1 MASLYNVYK
10 KIAKKYNSISN
21 LNSLSKQRHKNN
33 SQTIISSFRKS
44 KDYRRNQYKN
54 LNCFYRENMNDNEQ
68 MKQKSYFT
76 FYNKSNSE
84 SKFHSINQ
92 GDDSK
97 TNSLKIRYP
106 KVNSKIKRYNDYYIA
121 SNLLKNKYI
130 SDLVDDKQSQQ
141 IMEKT
146 DDKIDDMIKY
156 LNIYQN
162 IKLEK
167 IKKLPKSMT
176 QRIILDN
183 KPTTNTTNDK
193 NIKEKDKIR
202 LMTKKCSANL
212 LSPSKQIS
220 KDMYLY
226 KKIFYYSDKKKT
238 IRTEKELD
246 NKLNIIYSENE
257 DQYIKNINK
266 LNEIYRLL
274 GKKKIYNIE
283 LSQSENK
290 VKNLQKKVEFM
301 KRIVDYTYPNMVL
314 TKIKEIKEQDKT
326 INVKSGVHL
335 KIITSKVNRKNY
347 NKNNTKIGQGLIKSL
362 NIQKC
367 VFKSPNKI

>member
-106 KVNSKIKRYNDYYIA
+106 KVNSRIKRYNDYYIA

-176 QRIILDN
+176 QRIILDS

-202 LMTKKCSANL
+202 LITKKCSANL

-266 LNEIYRLL
+266 LNEIYKLL

>member
-202 LMTKKCSANL
+202 LITKKCSANL

-266 LNEIYRLL
+266 LNEIYKLL

-326 INVKSGVHL
+326 IYVKSGVHL
-335 KIITSKVNRKNY
+335 NIITSKVNRKNY
-347 NKNNTKIGQGLIKSL
+347 NKNNTKIGQGLIRSL

>member
-176 QRIILDN
+176 QRIILDS

-202 LMTKKCSANL
+202 LITKKCSANL

-266 LNEIYRLL
+266 LNEIYKLL

-347 NKNNTKIGQGLIKSL
+347 NKNNTKIGQGLIKSI

>member
-33 SQTIISSFRKS
+33 SQTILSSFRKS

-176 QRIILDN
+176 QRIILDS

-193 NIKEKDKIR
+193 NINEKDKIR

-266 LNEIYRLL
+266 LNEIYKLL

-335 KIITSKVNRKNY
+335 NIITSKVNRKNY

>member
-97 TNSLKIRYP
+97 TNSLKIKYP

-176 QRIILDN
+176 QRIILDS

-266 LNEIYRLL
+266 LNEIYKLL

>member
-106 KVNSKIKRYNDYYIA
+106 KVNSRIKRYNDYYIA

-176 QRIILDN
+176 QRIILDS

-202 LMTKKCSANL
+202 LITKKCSANL

-266 LNEIYRLL
+266 LNEIYKLL

-347 NKNNTKIGQGLIKSL
+347 NKNNTKIGQGLIRSL

>member
-21 LNSLSKQRHKNN
+21 LSSLSKQRHKNN

-176 QRIILDN
+176 QRIILDS

-193 NIKEKDKIR
+193 NIKEKNKIR
-202 LMTKKCSANL
+202 LITKKCSANL

-266 LNEIYRLL
+266 LNEIYKLL

>member
-167 IKKLPKSMT
+167 INKLPKSMT

-266 LNEIYRLL
+266 LNEIYKLL

-347 NKNNTKIGQGLIKSL
+347 NKNNTKIGQGLIRSL

>member
-97 TNSLKIRYP
+97 TNSLKIKYP
-106 KVNSKIKRYNDYYIA
+106 KVSSKIKRYNDYYIA

-176 QRIILDN
+176 QRIILDS

-266 LNEIYRLL
+266 LNEIYKLL

-335 KIITSKVNRKNY
+335 NIITSKVNRKNY
-347 NKNNTKIGQGLIKSL
+347 NKNNTKIGQGLIRSL

>member
-106 KVNSKIKRYNDYYIA
+106 KVNSRIKRYNDYYIA

-176 QRIILDN
+176 QRIILDS

-202 LMTKKCSANL
+202 LITKKCSANL

-266 LNEIYRLL
+266 LNEIYKLL

-335 KIITSKVNRKNY
+335 NIITSKVNRKNY

>member
-162 IKLEK
+162 INLEK

-176 QRIILDN
+176 QRIILDS

-202 LMTKKCSANL
+202 LMIKKCSANL

-266 LNEIYRLL
+266 LNEIYKLL

-335 KIITSKVNRKNY
+335 NIITSKVNRKNY
-347 NKNNTKIGQGLIKSL
+347 NKNNTKIGQGLIRSL

>member
-202 LMTKKCSANL
+202 LITKKCSANL

-266 LNEIYRLL
+266 LNEIYKLL

>member
-176 QRIILDN
+176 QRIILDS

-266 LNEIYRLL
+266 LNEIYKLL

>member
-106 KVNSKIKRYNDYYIA
+106 KVNSNRKRYNDYYIA

-162 IKLEK
+162 INLEK

-176 QRIILDN
+176 QRIILDS

-266 LNEIYRLL
+266 LNEIYKLL

>member
-76 FYNKSNSE
+76 FYNKSSSE

-176 QRIILDN
+176 QRIILDS

-202 LMTKKCSANL
+202 LITKKCSANL

-266 LNEIYRLL
+266 LNEIYKLL

>member
-266 LNEIYRLL
+266 LNEIYKLL

>member
-266 LNEIYRLL
+266 LNEIYKLL

-347 NKNNTKIGQGLIKSL
+347 NKTNTKIGQGLIKSL

>member
-176 QRIILDN
+176 QRIILDS

-266 LNEIYRLL
+266 LNEIYKLL

-347 NKNNTKIGQGLIKSL
+347 NKNNTKIGQGLIRSL

>member
-10 KIAKKYNSISN
+10 KIAKKYNSISK

-106 KVNSKIKRYNDYYIA
+106 KVNSNRKRYNDYYIA

-176 QRIILDN
+176 QRIILDS

-202 LMTKKCSANL
+202 LITKKCSANL

-266 LNEIYRLL
+266 LNEIYKLL

-335 KIITSKVNRKNY
+335 NIITSKVNRKNY

>member
-162 IKLEK
+162 INLEK

-266 LNEIYRLL
+266 LNAIYKLL

-335 KIITSKVNRKNY
+335 NIITSKVNRKNY
-347 NKNNTKIGQGLIKSL
+347 NKNNTKIGQGLIRSL

>member
-97 TNSLKIRYP
+97 TNSLKIKYP
-106 KVNSKIKRYNDYYIA
+106 KVSSKIKRYNDYYIA

-176 QRIILDN
+176 QRIILDS

-202 LMTKKCSANL
+202 LITKKCSANL

-266 LNEIYRLL
+266 LNAIYKLL

>member
-97 TNSLKIRYP
+97 TNSLKIKYP

-162 IKLEK
+162 INLEK

-176 QRIILDN
+176 QRIILDS

-202 LMTKKCSANL
+202 LITKKCSANL

>member
-266 LNEIYRLL
+266 LNEIYKLL

-335 KIITSKVNRKNY
+335 NIITSKVNRKNF

>member
-97 TNSLKIRYP
+97 TNSLKIKYP

-176 QRIILDN
+176 QRIILDS

-266 LNEIYRLL
+266 LNEIYKLL

-335 KIITSKVNRKNY
+335 NIITSKVKRKNY
-347 NKNNTKIGQGLIKSL
+347 NKNNTKMGQGLIKSL

>member
-162 IKLEK
+162 INLEK

-266 LNEIYRLL
+266 LNEIYKLL

-290 VKNLQKKVEFM
+290 VKNLQKKFEFM

>member
-76 FYNKSNSE
+76 FYNKSSSE

-162 IKLEK
+162 INLEK

-176 QRIILDN
+176 QRIILDS

-266 LNEIYRLL
+266 LNEIYKLL

>member
-97 TNSLKIRYP
+97 TNSLKIRCP

-176 QRIILDN
+176 QRIILDS

-202 LMTKKCSANL
+202 LITKKCSANL

-266 LNEIYRLL
+266 LNEIYKLL

>member
-106 KVNSKIKRYNDYYIA
+106 KVNSRIKRYNDYYIA

-176 QRIILDN
+176 QRIILDS

-202 LMTKKCSANL
+202 LITKKCSANL

-266 LNEIYRLL
+266 LNEIYKLL

-335 KIITSKVNRKNY
+335 NIITSKVNRKNY
-347 NKNNTKIGQGLIKSL
+347 NKNNTKIGQGLIRSL

-367 VFKSPNKI
+367 IFKSPNKI

>member
-162 IKLEK
+162 INLEK

-266 LNEIYRLL
+266 LNEIYKLL

>member
-33 SQTIISSFRKS
+33 SQTILSSFRKS

-106 KVNSKIKRYNDYYIA
+106 KVNSKIKRYNDYYIT

-176 QRIILDN
+176 QRIILDS

-193 NIKEKDKIR
+193 NINEKDKIR

-266 LNEIYRLL
+266 LNEIYKLL

-335 KIITSKVNRKNY
+335 NIITSKVNRKNY
-347 NKNNTKIGQGLIKSL
+347 NKTNTKIGQGLIKSL

-367 VFKSPNKI
+367 IFKSTNKI

>member
-176 QRIILDN
+176 QRIILDS

-266 LNEIYRLL
+266 LNEIYKLL

-335 KIITSKVNRKNY
+335 NIITSKVNRKNY

>member
-121 SNLLKNKYI
+121 SNFLKNKYI
-130 SDLVDDKQSQQ
+130 SDLVDDKQSQ
-141 IMEKT
+141 
-146 DDKIDDMIKY
+146 
-156 LNIYQN
+156 
-162 IKLEK
+162 
-167 IKKLPKSMT
+167 
-176 QRIILDN
+176 
-183 KPTTNTTNDK
+183 
-193 NIKEKDKIR
+193 
-202 LMTKKCSANL
+202 
-212 LSPSKQIS
+212 
-220 KDMYLY
+220 
-226 KKIFYYSDKKKT
+226 
-238 IRTEKELD
+238 
-246 NKLNIIYSENE
+246 
-257 DQYIKNINK
+257 
-266 LNEIYRLL
+266 
-274 GKKKIYNIE
+274 
-283 LSQSENK
+283 
-290 VKNLQKKVEFM
+290 
-301 KRIVDYTYPNMVL
+301 
-314 TKIKEIKEQDKT
+314 
-326 INVKSGVHL
+326 
-335 KIITSKVNRKNY
+335 
-347 NKNNTKIGQGLIKSL
+347 
-362 NIQKC
+362 
-367 VFKSPNKI
+367 

>member
-176 QRIILDN
+176 QRIILDS

-326 INVKSGVHL
+326 IYVKSGVHL
-335 KIITSKVNRKNY
+335 NIITSKVNRKNY
-347 NKNNTKIGQGLIKSL
+347 NKTNTKIGQGLIKSL

>member
-162 IKLEK
+162 INLEK

-176 QRIILDN
+176 QRIILDS

-202 LMTKKCSANL
+202 LITKKCSANL

-326 INVKSGVHL
+326 IYVKSGVHL
-335 KIITSKVNRKNY
+335 NIITSKVNRKNY
-347 NKNNTKIGQGLIKSL
+347 NKTNTKIGQGLIKSL

>member
-176 QRIILDN
+176 QRIILDS

-266 LNEIYRLL
+266 LNEIYKLL

-335 KIITSKVNRKNY
+335 NIITSKVNRKNY
-347 NKNNTKIGQGLIKSL
+347 NKNNTKIGQGLIRSL

>member
-68 MKQKSYFT
+68 MKQKLYFT

-162 IKLEK
+162 INLEK

-202 LMTKKCSANL
+202 LITKKCSANL

-266 LNEIYRLL
+266 LNEIYKLL